1 MGTGRLFIH
10 SRMHGYNHIATT
22 CAILHNSNFG
32 RQKVVPSCIVQVQK
46 LCFVVSAVASSTE
59 RKANTVNLD
68 DLEHALV
75 TAKDCI
81 NNETISLKQQ
91 LLAHNMPKLP
101 AISKQLS
108 VKLSGVVR
116 KADIVERLVC
126 MPQWVFACP
135 SDEVDG
141 EDLSG
146 LSYLTP
152 TSNCCHNGTKCV

>member
-1 MGTGRLFIH
+1 M
-10 SRMHGYNHIATT
+10 
-22 CAILHNSNFG
+22 
-32 RQKVVPSCIVQVQK
+32 
-46 LCFVVSAVASSTE
+46 
-59 RKANTVNLD
+59 
-68 DLEHALV
+68 

-81 NNETISLKQQ
+81 NNEAISVKQQ

-126 MPQWVFACP
+126 MPQLGCIRR
-135 SDEVDG
+135 DEVDG
-141 EDLSG
+141 EDLAG
-146 LSYLTP
+146 LSYVTP

>member
-1 MGTGRLFIH
+1 
-10 SRMHGYNHIATT
+10 MHGYNHIATT
-22 CAILHNSNFG
+22 FAMLHNSNFG
-32 RQKVVPSCIVQVQK
+32 RQKVAPSCIVQVQK

-59 RKANTVNLD
+59 CKANTVNLD

-75 TAKDCI
+75 TVKDCI
-81 NNETISLKQQ
+81 NNEAISLKQQ

-126 MPQWVFACP
+126 MSQLGCVRR
-135 SDEVDG
+135 DEVDG

-146 LSYLTP
+146 LSYVTP